1 MHLSLIHIYLGTA
14 GMDTEAQKAR
24 VPASLE
30 TMITWSK
37 HSDNAMSLGWVSFEG
52 DEWGKMFD
60 PYTEASTYANA
71 MALKFITGVESLD
84 QFAEY
89 QQKAL
94 DLGFAESLERMQ
106 ETYDKNH
113 AND

>member
-1 MHLSLIHIYLGTA
+1 
-14 GMDTEAQKAR
+14 
-24 VPASLE
+24 
-30 TMITWSK
+30 
-37 HSDNAMSLGWVSFEG
+37 
-52 DEWGKMFD
+52 
-60 PYTEASTYANA
+60 